1 MVLVIDRHLLQ
12 KSKCRQM
19 TPRAADLL
27 IPLLQKLLIITVKNQ
42 CKHLDELLTKQ
53 TVKDR
58 QKTRSLSHLMIN
70 INNMKKMKENHDQ
83 KIAHHL
89 IPSKAKDKSLILNC
103 SKVLAFSN
111 TEKAHNVKSRQ
122 NSLIWRHVL
131 PLLSLC
137 LSL

>member
-1 MVLVIDRHLLQ
+1 MVLVIGRHHLQ
-12 KSKCRQM
+12 KFKCRQM
-19 TPRAADLL
+19 IPRVADLL
-27 IPLLQKLLIITVKNQ
+27 IPLLQKLLIITGKNQ
-42 CKHLDELLTKQ
+42 CKHLDVLLTKQ

-70 INNMKKMKENHDQ
+70 NTKTMKENHDQ

-89 IPSKAKDKSLILNC
+89 IPSKARDKSLIHNC

-111 TEKAHNVKSRQ
+111 TEKAHNVKSKQ
-122 NSLIWRHVL
+122 NSLIWRRVL